1 MQEAPTESDLLEGLN
16 DEQLAAVTSTAAPL
30 CILAAAGSGKTR
42 VLTRRIAY
50 RCATDDADAR
60 HVLALTFTRKAAGE
74 LQSRVRALGL
84 RERVTAGTFHAVA
97 YAQLRQRWAEQHRN
111 APGLLDRK
119 GRVLGPLLPRGTQLA
134 DAAGEIEWAKARL
147 IGPSAYADAAVAAG
161 RRPPLQPPAMAML
174 YQRYE
179 DDKRKRGVVDFDDL
193 LWLCT
198 LEIERDTTFAGA
210 QRWRFRHLFVDEF
223 QDVNP
228 LQLRLLEAWRGGR
241 DDLCVVGDPNQAIY
255 GWNGADATA
264 LTQFEQRYP
273 GGSTVALPRNYR
285 SSPQV
290 LTIANRILDAG
301 ALKGLRLHATRADG
315 PLPTITS
322 YPTDLREAHAIA
334 RMARDANGPGAA
346 WSHQAVLTRTNAQAV
361 VLAEALG
368 AAGIPARVRGQ
379 APFLELPE
387 VRDALKALQRNR
399 LGLEA
404 GLAALEG
411 AISAI
416 DDTTDAAAAHNQPEA
431 LPDLS
436 DAELDRLRNLEELV
450 RLAGEYTAS
459 DSTPSAPGFVSW
471 LTATFSRDDVDSRAD
486 AVTIATVHAAK
497 GLEWPI
503 VYVTGL
509 EEGLFPIFHAKT
521 RDAVDEERRLFY
533 VAVTR
538 AERVLHLSYAEQRGG
553 RSTRRRPSPY
563 LDELEPVIDAM
574 QRGATPAD
582 AGAHLPRARAAVQAA
597 RGSRPKGAL
606 PRTLDPA
613 DRPLFEALKQWRAQR
628 SRAAAVPAFV
638 VFDDKT
644 LVAIASTRPSDQGTL
659 LSVPGIGPTKLE
671 RFGGEVLD
679 IVAQHSGA

>member
-1 MQEAPTESDLLEGLN
+1 MQEVLSQSDLLEGLN

-50 RCATDDADAR
+50 RCATADADAR

-74 LQSRVRALGL
+74 LQTRVRALGL

-97 YAQLRQRWAEQHRN
+97 YAQLRQRWAEQHRT

-119 GRVLGPLLPRGTQLA
+119 GRVLGPLLARGMQLA

-161 RRPPLQPPAMAML
+161 RRPPKPPAEMAAL
-174 YQRYE
+174 YKRYE
-179 DDKRKRGVVDFDDL
+179 DEKRKRGVVDFDDL

-198 LEIERDTTFAGA
+198 LEIERDTIFAGA

-228 LQLRLLEAWRGGR
+228 LQLRLLDAWRGGR

-264 LTQFEQRYP
+264 LTQFERRYP

-301 ALKGLRLHATRADG
+301 ALKGLRLQATKADG
-315 PLPTITS
+315 PLPTITG
-322 YPTDLREAHAIA
+322 YPSDVREAHAIA
-334 RMARDANGPGAA
+334 RLARDAHGPSAA

-361 VLAEALG
+361 VLAEAFS
-368 AAGIPARVRGQ
+368 AAGIPARLRGQ
-379 APFLELPE
+379 TPFLELPE

-404 GLAALEG
+404 ALAALEG
-411 AISAI
+411 EIGG
-416 DDTTDAAAAHNQPEA
+416 QPEEPED

-436 DAELDRLRNLEELV
+436 DAELDRLTNLEELV
-450 RLAGEYTAS
+450 RLSGEYTES
-459 DSTPSAPGFVSW
+459 DPSPSAAGFLSW
-471 LTATFSRDDVDSRAD
+471 LTATFARDEVDSRTD

-538 AERVLHLSYAEQRGG
+538 SERVLHLSYAEQRGG
-553 RSTRRRPSPY
+553 RTTHRRPSPY

-574 QRGATPAD
+574 RRGAAPAD

-597 RGSRPKGAL
+597 RGTRSKGAL
-606 PRTLDPA
+606 PSALEPA

-628 SRAAAVPAFV
+628 SRAASVPAYV

-644 LVAIASTRPSDQGTL
+644 LVAIASTRPIDQRSL

-671 RFGGEVLD
+671 RFGGEVLE
-679 IVAQHSGA
+679 IVAQHDGA